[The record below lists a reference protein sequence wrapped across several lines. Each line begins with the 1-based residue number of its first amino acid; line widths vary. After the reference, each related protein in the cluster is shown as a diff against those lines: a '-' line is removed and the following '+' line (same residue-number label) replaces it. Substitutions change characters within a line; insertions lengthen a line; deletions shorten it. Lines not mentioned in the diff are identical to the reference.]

1 MAKTISG
8 FSTRLKEAMSL
19 KGLKQVE
26 LCEKTGIGK
35 SSMSHYI
42 NGTHSPTTDRV
53 YLIAKALGVN
63 EAWLLGYDAPI
74 EIEHIKPKTMVQANN
89 DFITHQGKLDYVIE
103 QTNKLNSQELEAL
116 QKYIDFAL
124 SVKKIKE
131 KEKEDLEMDL

>member
-8 FSTRLKEAMSL
+8 FNARLKEAMSL

-74 EIEHIKPKTMVQANN
+74 EVEHLKPKTTVQANN
-89 DFITHQGKLDYVIE
+89 DFITHQGNLDFVIE
-103 QTNKLNSQELEAL
+103 QTSKLSSQELEAL

-124 SVKKIKE
+124 SIKKIKE
-131 KEKEDLEMDL
+131 KEDIEMEL

>member
-63 EAWLLGYDAPI
+63 EAWLLGYDAPV
-74 EIEHIKPKTMVQANN
+74 EVEHLKPITPVQANN
-89 DFITHQGKLDYVIE
+89 DFITHQGNLDFVIE
-103 QTNKLNSQELEAL
+103 QANKLSGQELEAL

-124 SVKKIKE
+124 SIKKI
-131 KEKEDLEMDL
+131 KEKEDLEMEL

>member
-63 EAWLLGYDAPI
+63 EAWLLGYDAPM
-74 EIEHIKPKTMVQANN
+74 EIEHIKPIATIQGN
-89 DFITHQGKLDYVIE
+89 DFITHQGNLDYIIK
-103 QTNKLNSQELEAL
+103 QASKLSSPELEAL
-116 QKYIDFAL
+116 QKYVDFAL

>member
-63 EAWLLGYDAPI
+63 EAWLLGYDVPM
-74 EIEHIKPKTMVQANN
+74 EIEHIKPMTTVQTTNH
-89 DFITHQGKLDYVIE
+89 FISHQGNLDLIIE
-103 QTNKLNSQELEAL
+103 QADKLNSQELKAL
-116 QKYIDFAL
+116 QKYVDFAL
-124 SVKKIKE
+124 SVKEIKE
-131 KEKEDLEMDL
+131 KKI